1 MQRCGTIGVN
11 WVGVGSDSLFKV
23 SLWLTFSLFFLTF
36 SWECWAFCFQIH
48 LDDSVRA
55 FIHHC
60 FGLQQHSC
68 SKAINCKV
76 QGTSALWITWHCSRY
91 LEKPQPAALLRKRI
105 FVTEPRV
112 TKRTPWEGDD
122 DPPQSLWQAMPLMLG
137 HRNELRGGWPKPE
150 MVTAKL
156 SKVQVD
162 AVQCILDLQI
172 SAGTS
177 IQNGSSDKP
186 HSRFTQEIIRQNHS
200 ISYNIEHILLVKEDL
215 LDSWELI

>member
-1 MQRCGTIGVN
+1 
-11 WVGVGSDSLFKV
+11 
-23 SLWLTFSLFFLTF
+23 
-36 SWECWAFCFQIH
+36 
-48 LDDSVRA
+48 
-55 FIHHC
+55 
-60 FGLQQHSC
+60 
-68 SKAINCKV
+68 
-76 QGTSALWITWHCSRY
+76 
-91 LEKPQPAALLRKRI
+91 
-105 FVTEPRV
+105 
-112 TKRTPWEGDD
+112 
-122 DPPQSLWQAMPLMLG
+122 MLG

-215 LDSWELI
+215 LDS